1 MRPARIIAAVAL
13 ATAVAATGSY
23 LAVSTATHPSAAA
36 QPPATG
42 PPVSSHTHQHAA
54 AWYWTRTCRPRP
66 PTPRAAPRARPLR
79 RLGAAGI
86 GPGQRRRRRPPST
99 PPSGCATSRP
109 GPAPSWA
116 SPRVRLLGAPGQP
129 VTAPSR
135 ARGAELDPRWCCGR
149 ARAAQFRVPL
159 PQRLRQHR
167 GGIAPP
173 GDAAPTAGLRDCAA
187 RPPKRGSAPAPA
199 SASRL
204 SNPASRC
211 PTPTIRLRST
221 GSSLIY
227 GAVLR
232 QYLTSGDAGYGD
244 TRFPHIFALDHTV
257 AGAGAP
263 GHGVP
268 GGGPIS
274 RAVQRAI
281 AHALTDV
288 GPLTFVASR
297 DAVIEKP
304 HGCAHVRGDG
314 ILVTLGPVD
323 GSGDRVQVGIN
334 GFRACLGA
342 NSLTYL
348 VERTGRGWAVS
359 GITAYGPVA

>member
-23 LAVSTATHPSAAA
+23 LAVSTTHPSAAS

-42 PPVSSHTHQHAA
+42 PPVRSTPTGTPQPGPGPDLPPSTTNPSGGQ
-54 AWYWTRTCRPRP
+54 
-66 PTPRAAPRARPLR
+66 PTPGRCAASALR
-79 RLGAAGI
+79 GSVQGSDGAAGTIYITI
-86 GPGQRRRRRPPST
+86 GLRNLSARTCTVKGIPQI
-99 PPSGCATSRP
+99 
-109 GPAPSWA
+109 
-116 SPRVRLLGAPGQP
+116 RLLGAQGQP

-135 ARGAELDPRWCCGR
+135 PEGPAGSQVVLRPGR
-149 ARAAQFRVPL
+149 AASFNLHYPNACDSTVAGSRLRVTLPLQQGSVIVPL
-159 PQRLRQHR
+159 GTETRF
-167 GGIAPP
+167 G
-173 GDAAPTAGLRDCAA
+173 TCASIGVQA
-187 RPPKRGSAPAPA
+187 LKPSQP
-199 SASRL
+199 L
-204 SNPASRC
+204 SDPND
-211 PTPTIRLRST
+211 PTPVDRQA
-221 GSSLIY
+221 LIY
-227 GAVLR
+227 TAVLR

-288 GPLTFVASR
+288 GPLSFVASR
-297 DAVIEKP
+297 DAVIDKP

-359 GITAYGPVA
+359 GITAHGPVA